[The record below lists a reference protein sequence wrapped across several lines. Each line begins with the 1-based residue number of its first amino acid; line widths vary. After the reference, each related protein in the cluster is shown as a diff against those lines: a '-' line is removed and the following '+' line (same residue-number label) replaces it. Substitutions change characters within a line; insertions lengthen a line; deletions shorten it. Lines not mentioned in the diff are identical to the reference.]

1 MFWPES
7 AYGPTNQCIGL
18 ADILRDRG
26 HRIVF
31 AAESSWAG
39 KLAPLGFVEELV
51 DLAEPT
57 MPPRDAVEEERGD
70 SAVAEPTMPARD
82 AVEEERGDSAV
93 AEPAGEP
100 PAGAGDDGDAG
111 QFWTDFIAETAPE
124 FRKPTVDQL
133 ATFIQPTY
141 QALIDGARYCEPRL
155 REIIATHRPDVIVED
170 NVVLFPA
177 LVTAGR
183 PFVRIV
189 SCSPLEVS
197 GPGVPPP
204 FSGLPSDDD
213 SQWAAYRAEF
223 DRTHRAMWSDF
234 NDWVVSQGADPLPEL
249 EFMPRENTANLYVY
263 PAEADYRDR
272 RPLDGS
278 WTRMDSS
285 VRQTDDE
292 YPLPAVVADRPAD
305 SALIYLSLG
314 SLGGADVELMQRLVD
329 VLGTTR
335 HRFIV
340 SKGPQADRITLAA
353 NMTGAQMLPQTT
365 VIPQVDLV
373 ISHGGN
379 NTVTETLHFG
389 KPLIVLPL
397 FWDQYENAQRID
409 ELGFGVR
416 LDTYGF
422 ADHELT
428 GAVERLLADTELRAR
443 LDEMGAAI
451 RARDG
456 LRIGADVI
464 ERVGRRAAGD

>member
-1 MFWPES
+1 MPAQQSPLTVMFWPES

-18 ADILRDRG
+18 AAILRDRG
-26 HRIVF
+26 HTIVF

-39 KLAPLGFVEELV
+39 KLSALGFVEELV
-51 DLAEPT
+51 DLAEPAV
-57 MPPRDAVEEERGD
+57 DAGD
-70 SAVAEPTMPARD
+70 ED
-82 AVEEERGDSAV
+82 
-93 AEPAGEP
+93 
-100 PAGAGDDGDAG
+100 AGA
-111 QFWTDFIAETAPE
+111 FWTQFIAETAPE
-124 FRKPTVDQL
+124 FRKPTIEQL
-133 ATFIQPTY
+133 ESFIQPTY
-141 QALIDGARYCEPRL
+141 QALIDGATYCEPRL
-155 REIIATHRPDVIVED
+155 REIVTKHRPDVIVED

-177 LVTAGR
+177 LVTSGA

-189 SCSPLEVS
+189 SCSPLEIT
-197 GPGVPPP
+197 GPDVPPP
-204 FSGLPSDDD
+204 FSGLPSADR
-213 SQWAAYRAEF
+213 SQWDAYRAEF

-234 NDWVVSQGADPLPEL
+234 NAWVQAHGADALPDL
-249 EFMPRENTANLYVY
+249 EFMPRTNAANLYVY
-263 PAEADYRDR
+263 PAEADYVDV
-272 RPLDGS
+272 RPLDDS

-285 VRQTDDE
+285 VRETDDE
-292 YPLPAVVADRPAD
+292 YELPAAVADRPDD

-340 SKGPQADRITLAA
+340 SKGPQADRITLPD
-353 NMTGAQMLPQTT
+353 NMVGAQMLPQTR

-416 LDTYGF
+416 LSTYGF
-422 ADHELT
+422 ADEELT
-428 GAVERLLADTELRAR
+428 DAVERLLADTALRAR
-443 LDEMGAAI
+443 LAEIGAAI

-456 LRIGADVI
+456 LRVGADVI
-464 ERVGRRAAGD
+464 ERVGARHRSSVA

>member
-1 MFWPES
+1 MVSEALTIMFWPES

-18 ADILRDRG
+18 AAILRDRG

-39 KLAPLGFVEELV
+39 KLAALGFVEELV
-51 DLAEPT
+51 DLAEP
-57 MPPRDAVEEERGD
+57 
-70 SAVAEPTMPARD
+70 AEGTADEDP
-82 AVEEERGDSAV
+82 GK
-93 AEPAGEP
+93 
-100 PAGAGDDGDAG
+100 
-111 QFWTDFIAETAPE
+111 FWTDFITETAPE
-124 FRKPTVDQL
+124 FRKPTIDQL
-133 ATFIQPTY
+133 ETFIQPTY
-141 QALIDGARYCEPRL
+141 QALIDGAKYCEPRL
-155 REIIATHRPDVIVED
+155 RAIVAEHRPDVIVED

-177 LVTAGR
+177 LVSSGA

-189 SCSPLEVS
+189 SCSPLEVP

-204 FSGLPSDDD
+204 FSGLPSADPA
-213 SQWAAYRAEF
+213 QWDAYRAEF

-234 NDWVVSQGADPLPEL
+234 NEWVQAQGAAPLPDL
-249 EFMPRENTANLYVY
+249 EFMPRGDVGNPAANLYVY
-263 PAEADYRDR
+263 PAEADYLDA

-285 VRQTDDE
+285 VRETDAD
-292 YPLPAVVADRPAD
+292 YVLPAEVADRPEG

-314 SLGGADVELMQRLVD
+314 SLGSADVALMQRLVD
-329 VLGTTR
+329 VLGATR
-335 HRFIV
+335 HRYIV
-340 SKGPQADRITLAA
+340 SKGPQANRITLAD
-353 NMTGAQMLPQTT
+353 NMVGEQMLPQTKI
-365 VIPQVDLV
+365 IPQVDLV

-422 ADHELT
+422 ADEELT
-428 GAVERLLADTELRAR
+428 DAVERILADTELRTR
-443 LDEMGAAI
+443 LAQTGAAI

-456 LRIGADVI
+456 LRVGADVI
-464 ERVGRRAAGD
+464 EQVGRQRNR

>member
-1 MFWPES
+1 MAEPLTIMFWPES

-18 ADILRDRG
+18 AAILRERG

-51 DLAEPT
+51 DLAEPAAAAADED
-57 MPPRDAVEEERGD
+57 PGK
-70 SAVAEPTMPARD
+70 
-82 AVEEERGDSAV
+82 
-93 AEPAGEP
+93 
-100 PAGAGDDGDAG
+100 
-111 QFWTDFIAETAPE
+111 FWTDFIAETAPE
-124 FRKPTVDQL
+124 FRKPTVEQL
-133 ATFIQPTY
+133 ESFILPTY

-155 REIIATHRPDVIVED
+155 RAIIAEHRPDVIVED

-177 LVTAGR
+177 LVTAGA

-189 SCSPLEVS
+189 SCSPLEIS

-204 FSGLPSDDD
+204 FSGLPSDDRSD
-213 SQWAAYRAEF
+213 WDAYRAEF
-223 DRTHRAMWSDF
+223 DRTHRALWGEF
-234 NDWVVSQGADPLPEL
+234 NAWVQEQGAEGLPEL
-249 EFMPRENTANLYVY
+249 EFMPRDNAANLYVY
-263 PAEADYRDR
+263 PAEADYTDV
-272 RPLDGS
+272 RPLDAN

-285 VRQTDDE
+285 VRETDAE
-292 YPLPAVVADRPAD
+292 YVLPAQLADRPEG
-305 SALIYLSLG
+305 SALVYLSLG

-329 VLGTTR
+329 VLATTR

-340 SKGPQADRITLAA
+340 SKGPQADRITLAD
-353 NMTGAQMLPQTT
+353 NMVGEQMVPQTK

-397 FWDQYENAQRID
+397 FWDQCENAQRIS
-409 ELGFGVR
+409 ELGLGVR

-422 ADHELT
+422 ADAELT
-428 GAVERLLADTELRAR
+428 DAVEKILADTGLRNR
-443 LDEMGAAI
+443 LEEIGEKI

-456 LRIGADVI
+456 LRVGADVI
-464 ERVGRRAAGD
+464 EQVGLHRSRRAGD

>member
-1 MFWPES
+1 MTSPTPGPLTIMFWPES

-18 ADILRDRG
+18 AAILRDRG
-26 HRIVF
+26 HTIVF

-39 KLAPLGFVEELV
+39 KLAPFGFVEELV
-51 DLAEPT
+51 DLAEPA
-57 MPPRDAVEEERGD
+57 D
-70 SAVAEPTMPARD
+70 
-82 AVEEERGDSAV
+82 
-93 AEPAGEP
+93 
-100 PAGAGDDGDAG
+100 GAADEDAG
-111 QFWTDFIAETAPE
+111 KFWTDFIAETSPE

-133 ATFIQPTY
+133 QTFIEPTF

-177 LVTAGR
+177 LVTAGA

-189 SCSPLEVS
+189 SCSPLEVP
-197 GPGVPPP
+197 GPDVPPP
-204 FSGLPSDDD
+204 FSGLPSDDRSEWD
-213 SQWAAYRAEF
+213 AYRAEF
-223 DRTHRAMWSDF
+223 DRSHRALWTDF
-234 NDWVVSQGADPLPEL
+234 DAWVQAQGAGPLPEL
-249 EFMPRENTANLYVY
+249 EFMPRDNAANLYVY
-263 PAEADYRDR
+263 PAEADYVAA
-272 RPLDGS
+272 RPLDDT

-285 VRQTDDE
+285 VRETDEE
-292 YPLPAVVADRPAD
+292 YVVPPEVADRTAD

-340 SKGPQADRITLAA
+340 SKGPQADRITLSD
-353 NMTGAQMLPQTT
+353 NMVGAQMVPQTK

-409 ELGFGVR
+409 ELGFGIR

-422 ADHELT
+422 ADADLID
-428 GAVERLLADTELRAR
+428 AVERLLGDDELRAR
-443 LDEMGAAI
+443 LADIGAAI

-456 LRIGADVI
+456 LRVGADVI
-464 ERVGRRAAGD
+464 ERVGTRQRSH

>member
-1 MFWPES
+1 MTKKTLTIMFWPES

-18 ADILRDRG
+18 AAVLRDRG

-39 KLAPLGFVEELV
+39 KLEPFGFVEELV
-51 DLAEPT
+51 DLAEPAEGA
-57 MPPRDAVEEERGD
+57 DEE
-70 SAVAEPTMPARD
+70 
-82 AVEEERGDSAV
+82 
-93 AEPAGEP
+93 
-100 PAGAGDDGDAG
+100 DAG
-111 QFWTDFIAETAPE
+111 KFWADFIAETAPE
-124 FRKPTVDQL
+124 FRKPTIEQL
-133 ATFIQPTY
+133 QTFIQPTY
-141 QALIDGARYCEPRL
+141 QALIDGAKYSEPRL

-177 LVTAGR
+177 LVTAGV

-189 SCSPLEVS
+189 SCSPLEVP
-197 GPGVPPP
+197 GPQVPPP
-204 FSGLPSDDD
+204 FSGLPSAD
-213 SQWAAYRAEF
+213 AAEWVTYRAEF
-223 DRTHRAMWSDF
+223 DRTHRAMWADF
-234 NDWVVSQGADPLPEL
+234 NDWVQAQGAAALPDL
-249 EFMPRENTANLYVY
+249 EFMPRANAANLYVY
-263 PAEADYRDR
+263 PAEADYRQT
-272 RPLDGS
+272 RPLDDS
-278 WTRMDSS
+278 WIRMDSS
-285 VRQTDDE
+285 VRETDDE
-292 YPLPAVVADRPAD
+292 YVVPAPVADRPDD

-329 VLGTTR
+329 VLGKTR

-340 SKGPQADRITLAA
+340 SMGPQAERITLAD
-353 NMTGAQMLPQTT
+353 NMVGAQMLPQTK

-416 LDTYGF
+416 LNTYGF
-422 ADHELT
+422 VDTELT
-428 GAVERLLADTELRAR
+428 EAVDRLLADTTLRAE
-443 LDEMGAAI
+443 LADMGAAI

-456 LRIGADVI
+456 LRTGADAI
-464 ERVGRRAAGD
+464 ERVGLEHRA

>member
-1 MFWPES
+1 MASESTPLTVMFWPES

-18 ADILRDRG
+18 AAILRDRG
-26 HRIVF
+26 HTIVF

-39 KLAPLGFVEELV
+39 KLAPFGFIEELV
-51 DLAEPT
+51 DLAEP
-57 MPPRDAVEEERGD
+57 
-70 SAVAEPTMPARD
+70 AEGATD
-82 AVEEERGDSAV
+82 ED
-93 AEPAGEP
+93 
-100 PAGAGDDGDAG
+100 AGA
-111 QFWTDFIAETAPE
+111 FWTDFIAETAPE

-133 ATFIQPTY
+133 ESFIKPTY
-141 QALIDGARYCEPRL
+141 QALIDGAKYSEPRL
-155 REIIATHRPDVIVED
+155 REIVEKHRPDVIVED

-177 LVTAGR
+177 LATAGA
-183 PFVRIV
+183 PYVRIV

-197 GPGVPPP
+197 GSDVPPP
-204 FSGLPSDDD
+204 FSGLPSADRGEWD
-213 SQWAAYRAEF
+213 AYRTEF
-223 DRTHRAMWSDF
+223 ERTHRDMWADF
-234 NDWVVSQGADPLPEL
+234 DAWVQAQGAPALPDL
-249 EFMPRENTANLYVY
+249 EFIPRANAANLYVY
-263 PAEADYRDR
+263 PAEADYLDA
-272 RPLDGS
+272 RPLDDS

-285 VRQTDDE
+285 VRETDDE
-292 YPLPAVVADRPAD
+292 YVLPAEVAERPAD

-340 SKGPQADRITLAA
+340 SKGPQADRITLAD
-353 NMTGAQMLPQTT
+353 NMVGEQMLPQTK

-397 FWDQYENAQRID
+397 FWDQYENAQRVD
-409 ELGFGVR
+409 ELGFGIR

-428 GAVERLLADTELRAR
+428 EAVDRLIADTDLRQR
-443 LDEMGAAI
+443 LSDIGATI
-451 RARDG
+451 RDRDG
-456 LRIGADVI
+456 LRVGADVI
-464 ERVGRRAAGD
+464 ERVGAGHRASVD

>member
-18 ADILRDRG
+18 ASILRDRG

-39 KLAPLGFVEELV
+39 RIAPFGFVEELV
-51 DLAEPT
+51 DLAAP
-57 MPPRDAVEEERGD
+57 
-70 SAVAEPTMPARD
+70 AEGAAD
-82 AVEEERGDSAV
+82 ED
-93 AEPAGEP
+93 
-100 PAGAGDDGDAG
+100 AGA
-111 QFWTDFIAETAPE
+111 FWTQFIAETAPE
-124 FRKPTVDQL
+124 FRKPTVEQL
-133 ATFIQPTY
+133 STFIQPTY

-155 REIIATHRPDVIVED
+155 RDIIAEHRPDVIVED

-177 LVTAGR
+177 LVTAGV
-183 PFVRIV
+183 PFVRVV
-189 SCSPLEVS
+189 SCSPLEIP
-197 GPGVPPP
+197 GPDVPPP
-204 FSGLPSDDD
+204 FSGLPSADRSAWD
-213 SQWAAYRAEF
+213 AYRAEF
-223 DRTHRAMWSDF
+223 DRTHRAMWADF
-234 NDWVVSQGADPLPEL
+234 DAWVQDRGAAPLPDL
-249 EFMPRENTANLYVY
+249 EFMPRDNAANLYVY
-263 PAEADYRDR
+263 PAEADYVER
-272 RPLDGS
+272 RPLDAT

-285 VRQTDDE
+285 VRETDDA
-292 YPLPAVVADRPAD
+292 YPLPAAVADRPAD

-314 SLGGADVELMQRLVD
+314 SLGGADVELMRRLVD

-340 SKGPQADRITLAA
+340 SKGPQADRIPLAD
-353 NMTGAQMLPQTT
+353 NMVGEQMLPQTK

-409 ELGFGVR
+409 ELGFGIRV
-416 LDTYGF
+416 DTYRFTDG
-422 ADHELT
+422 ELT
-428 GAVERLLADTELRAR
+428 AAVDRLLADTVLRERLTEL
-443 LDEMGAAI
+443 GTAI

-456 LRIGADVI
+456 LRVGADVI
-464 ERVGRRAAGD
+464 ERAGRAEAG

>member
-1 MFWPES
+1 MPPAGSPLTIMFWPES

-18 ADILRDRG
+18 ASILRERG
-26 HRIVF
+26 HSIVF

-39 KLAPLGFVEELV
+39 KLAPFGFIEELV
-51 DLAEPT
+51 DLAEP
-57 MPPRDAVEEERGD
+57 PDD
-70 SAVAEPTMPARD
+70 
-82 AVEEERGDSAV
+82 
-93 AEPAGEP
+93 PAGDE
-100 PAGAGDDGDAG
+100 DAG
-111 QFWTDFIAETAPE
+111 KFWTDFIAETAPE
-124 FRKPTVDQL
+124 FRKPTIDQL
-133 ATFIQPTY
+133 ESFIQPTY
-141 QALIDGARYCEPRL
+141 QALIDGAKYCEPRL
-155 REIIATHRPDVIVED
+155 RELVATHRPDVIVED

-177 LVTAGR
+177 LTTSGA

-204 FSGLPSDDD
+204 FSGLPSADT
-213 SQWAAYRAEF
+213 SQWATYRTEF
-223 DRTHRAMWSDF
+223 ERTHRAMWSEFDA
-234 NDWVVSQGADPLPEL
+234 WVREQGAEPLPEL
-249 EFMPRENTANLYVY
+249 EFMPADSAAKLYVY
-263 PAEADYRDR
+263 PAEADYLDA
-272 RPLDGS
+272 RPLDDT

-285 VRQTDDE
+285 VRETDDE
-292 YPLPAVVADRPAD
+292 YPLPAEVADRPAD

-340 SKGPQADRITLAA
+340 SKGPQADRITLSD
-353 NMTGAQMLPQTT
+353 NMVGAQMVPQTK

-373 ISHGGN
+373 VSHGGN

-409 ELGFGVR
+409 ELGFGIR
-416 LDTYGF
+416 LDTYHF
-422 ADHELT
+422 TDDELT
-428 GAVERLLADTELRAR
+428 GAVERLLGDAALRAR
-443 LDEMGAAI
+443 LAELGTAI

-456 LRIGADVI
+456 LRVGADVI
-464 ERVGRRAAGD
+464 ERVGFEYRDAVD

>member
-1 MFWPES
+1 MSDPLTIMFWPES

-18 ADILRDRG
+18 AAILRARG

-39 KLAPLGFVEELV
+39 KLAPFGFIEELV
-51 DLAEPT
+51 DLAEPA
-57 MPPRDAVEEERGD
+57 PD
-70 SAVAEPTMPARD
+70 SD
-82 AVEEERGDSAV
+82 
-93 AEPAGEP
+93 
-100 PAGAGDDGDAG
+100 GDDDPGK
-111 QFWTDFIAETAPE
+111 FWTDFITETAPE
-124 FRKPTVDQL
+124 FRKPTIDQL

-141 QALIDGARYCEPRL
+141 QALIDGAKYCEPRL

-177 LVTAGR
+177 LVTAGV

-189 SCSPLEVS
+189 SCSPLEVP

-204 FSGLPSDDD
+204 FSGLPSADPGSWD
-213 SQWAAYRAEF
+213 AYRTEYE
-223 DRTHRAMWSDF
+223 RTHRDMWTEF
-234 NDWVVSQGADPLPEL
+234 NAWVQQQGAAALPEL
-249 EFMPRENTANLYVY
+249 EFMPRANAANLYVY
-263 PAEADYRDR
+263 PAEADYRQD
-272 RPLDGS
+272 RPLDDTWS
-278 WTRMDSS
+278 RMDSS
-285 VRQTDDE
+285 VRETDDE
-292 YPLPAVVADRPAD
+292 YLIPAEVADRPEG
-305 SALIYLSLG
+305 SGLIYLSLG

-329 VLGTTR
+329 VLAGTR

-340 SKGPQADRITLAA
+340 SKGPQAERITLAD
-353 NMTGAQMLPQTT
+353 NMVGAQMLPQTK

-397 FWDQYENAQRID
+397 FWDQYENAQRMA

-422 ADHELT
+422 ADDELT
-428 GAVERLLADTELRAR
+428 GAVDTLLADTALRTR
-443 LDEMGAAI
+443 LAAMGADI
-451 RARDG
+451 RARNG
-456 LRIGADVI
+456 LRAGADVI
-464 ERVGRRAAGD
+464 EQVGLRHQDAAG